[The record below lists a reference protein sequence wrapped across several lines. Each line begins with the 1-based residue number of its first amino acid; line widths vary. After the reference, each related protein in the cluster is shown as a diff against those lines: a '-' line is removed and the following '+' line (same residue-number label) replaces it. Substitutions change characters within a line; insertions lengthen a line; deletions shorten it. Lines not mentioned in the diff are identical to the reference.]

1 MEYLYMSQE
10 GFDELK
16 KKLDYLKN
24 VKRKEIS
31 KDIATARDKGDL
43 SENAEY
49 HAAKEEQSII
59 ETKILELEDSYARA
73 RVMDKTKMDTSK
85 AILLSKV
92 TILNLKTKKELIYQ
106 LVTHAEADV
115 KAKKISIDSP
125 IGKGLLGTKI
135 GDKVSIQVPAGTID
149 FEILEI
155 NFD

>member
-1 MEYLYMSQE
+1 MKYLYMSQE

-59 ETKILELEDSYARA
+59 ETKILDLEDSYARA
-73 RVMDKTKMDTSK
+73 RVMDKSKMDRSK

-92 TILNLKTKKELIYQ
+92 KMLNLKSNKEIEYQ

-135 GDKVSIQVPAGTID
+135 GEKVSIQVPAGVID